1 MVPGDAATT
10 FTNLLTSEGLF
21 RLRIVGFLLML
32 AADAVVA
39 WALYV
44 VLRLV
49 SQSLSLLAA
58 VFRWVYTTIHGAA
71 LLNLVSVLRLVSGAD
86 ASTALGGDLVQAQA
100 LRLLQGHNDGFLIGL
115 VFFGVHLAL
124 LGYLVFR
131 TGYLPRVLG
140 VLLVL
145 AAGSYVLDSLVNFL
159 LTNYA
164 DYVAL
169 FLLIV
174 AVPSI
179 IAELSLCLWLLL
191 KGANANGRNS
201 HTAEPFRVGVG

>member
-1 MVPGDAATT
+1 M
-10 FTNLLTSEGLF
+10 
-21 RLRIVGFLLML
+21 
-32 AADAVVA
+32 
-39 WALYV
+39 
-44 VLRLV
+44 
-49 SQSLSLLAA
+49 
-58 VFRWVYTTIHGAA
+58 
-71 LLNLVSVLRLVSGAD
+71 
-86 ASTALGGDLVQAQA
+86 QAQA